1 MAPVTATTT
10 GVARH
15 PIDDANLE
23 TLISRLRSFDKRSNV
38 TTTLQTNDLE
48 TDLDI
53 EGLVGELERFTEWRF
68 GELVRRDTSNIDSL
82 IFILNV

>member
-1 MAPVTATTT
+1 MAPVTVTTT

-23 TLISRLRSFDKRSNV
+23 ALISRLRSFDKRSNV
-38 TTTLQTNDLE
+38 TTTLETNDLE

-53 EGLVGELERFTEWRF
+53 EGLVGELERFTAWRF
-68 GELVRRDTSNIDSL
+68 GELVRSDCLSL
-82 IFILNV
+82 LSRLLFIIF